1 MVEKVSMTIYVMTH
15 PLPNDIKSR
24 IQLKDDDFV
33 IGVDQAIAA
42 LYKQRIPVNLAV
54 GDFDSLKNRGLLH
67 GLNVEILPVEKD
79 MTDSFYALKR
89 AHEMKHDTIVLV
101 GGAGGDR
108 IEHVV
113 AHFHLFH
120 HYPKLKM
127 ITEDSEIFVV
137 DKHIQTSHKGYVNI
151 FPYQEAVVTLKGF
164 KYPLQS
170 HHLQPFDNLGISNEL
185 KDELGEITI
194 ESGTILVILTNK
206 KSA

>member
-1 MVEKVSMTIYVMTH
+1 MVEKISMTIYVMTH

-24 IQLKDDDFV
+24 IQLKDNDFV

-89 AHEMKHDTIVLV
+89 AHEMKHDEIVLV

-108 IEHVV
+108 IEHVA
-113 AHFHLFH
+113 AHFNLFY

-127 ITEDSEIFVV
+127 ITEESEIFIIN
-137 DKHIQTSHKGYVNI
+137 KHIQITHKGYINV
-151 FPYQEAVVTLKGF
+151 FPYQEAVVTLNGF

-170 HHLQPFDNLGISNEL
+170 RHLKPFDSLGISNEL
-185 KDELGEITI
+185 EDEQGDILV
-194 ESGTILVILTNK
+194 ESGTVLVILTNK

>member
-1 MVEKVSMTIYVMTH
+1 MVEKIYMTIYVMTH
-15 PLPNDIKSR
+15 PLPNDIKLR

-33 IGVDQAIAA
+33 IGVDQAIAS
-42 LYKQRIPVNLAV
+42 LYKQRIPVHLAV

-67 GLNVEILPVEKD
+67 GLNVEILPSEKD
-79 MTDSFYALKR
+79 VTDSFYALKR
-89 AHEMKHDTIVLV
+89 AHEMKHDEIVLV

-127 ITEDSEIFVV
+127 ITEDSEIFII
-137 DKHIQTSHKGYVNI
+137 DKHIQVSYKWYVNI
-151 FPYQEAVVTLKGF
+151 FPYQKAVVTLKGF
-164 KYPLQS
+164 KYPLKS
-170 HHLQPFDNLGISNEL
+170 HHLNPFDNLGISNEL
-185 KDELGEITI
+185 EDEHGDIHV
-194 ESGTILVILTNK
+194 ESGTVLVILTNK